1 MEGMTMLDLLK
12 EVRVCKGC
20 TEAEL
25 QEIAEICERIT
36 FKNRER
42 VFEAQRPAEYLYI
55 VGKGLIDLR
64 FSVTHYLASAE
75 ITLDQIGNGEIFGW
89 STFAYPYLY
98 TVSAIA
104 VRDSQLLKIK
114 QTNLNQIC
122 TTNSHLGYGIMS
134 KIAQTIGER
143 FALVQKILVNEV
155 QHGLSEKELSR

>member
-1 MEGMTMLDLLK
+1 MLDLLK

-25 QEIAEICERIT
+25 QEITEICERVP
-36 FKNRER
+36 FKNGER

-104 VRDSQLLKIK
+104 VRDSELLKIK
-114 QTNLNQIC
+114 QNDLNQIC
-122 TTNSHLGYGIMS
+122 VRNSYLGYGVMS
-134 KIAQTIGER
+134 KLVQTIGER
-143 FALVQKILVNEV
+143 FALVQKILINEV
-155 QHGLSEKELSR
+155 QHGMSEKELSR

>member
-1 MEGMTMLDLLK
+1 MEGMAMLDLLK

-25 QEIAEICERIT
+25 QEIAKICERVT
-36 FKNRER
+36 LKNGER
-42 VFEAQRPAEYLYI
+42 VFEAQGPAEYLYV

-64 FSVTHYLASAE
+64 FDVTNYLASAE
-75 ITLDQIGNGEIFGW
+75 ITLDQIGKGEIFGW

-104 VRDSQLLKIK
+104 VRDSELLRIK
-114 QTNLNQIC
+114 QSDLTQVC
-122 TTNSHLGYGIMS
+122 TSNIHLGYGIMS
-134 KIAQTIGER
+134 KIAQTISER

-155 QHGLSEKELSR
+155 QHGLRKNELSR